1 MSLSKRIAEEMKV
14 AMRAKDKDM
23 LESLRS
29 IKSAIM
35 TEQTKKGS
43 GSEMSEAEELQ
54 ILKRLQKQRRE
65 SMEVYQSQGR
75 EDLAEVEQKQLGVIE
90 SFLPQQME
98 ESELRSYLEDLIA
111 KLDAQGPKDMGKVMG
126 TANKE
131 LSGKADGKR
140 ISEIVK
146 ELLNK

>member
-1 MSLSKRIAEEMKV
+1 
-14 AMRAKDKDM
+14 MRAKDKDM

>member
-1 MSLSKRIAEEMKV
+1 
-14 AMRAKDKDM
+14 MRAKDKDM

-35 TEQTKKGS
+35 TEQTKKGA